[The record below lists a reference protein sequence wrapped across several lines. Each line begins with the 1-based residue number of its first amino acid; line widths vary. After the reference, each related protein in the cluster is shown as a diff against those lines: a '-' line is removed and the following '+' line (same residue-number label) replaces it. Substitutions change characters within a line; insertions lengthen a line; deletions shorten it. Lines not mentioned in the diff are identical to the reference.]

1 MMEKAP
7 GDSFQTLLEF
17 ANKLVDKFV
26 GFLLHVSF
34 WCKMD
39 NLISDEWT
47 SDFVTCLASW

>member
-1 MMEKAP
+1 MWFRLCIRTALRAVNIKSWQDIDDGKAP

-34 WCKMD
+34 
-39 NLISDEWT
+39 
-47 SDFVTCLASW
+47 